1 MLKFTVI
8 TNILKLKRNY
18 RLTAKDFGKFVRHQS
33 PFGMLGLFKEN
44 ILIALDSI
52 KTQLLRTVL
61 TIVIIGIGIWSLVG
75 ILSAVDAL
83 ENSISGNFAS
93 MGSNTFNLQ
102 RYAFATNS
110 RDGSERKKINPI
122 IDYNQIRAF
131 NGQYDF
137 PGTQTSVSF
146 LGTGTAEVKYNNLKT
161 DPEVSVFG
169 VNQHYLANTGTKIE
183 RGRAFNFFDIQNN
196 NRVCLVGSDFLK
208 QMFKNEDPINKT
220 ISIRGSKFKII
231 GLLSAKGSSF
241 GDNQD
246 LRVLIPI
253 QIARGIFTQPNI
265 NYTISVMVDQK
276 EMLKEAES
284 AALVAFRNVRGLSP
298 LEEDNFA
305 IERSEDLINRIASI
319 TGVLETAAWI
329 ISIITI
335 LGSSIALMN
344 IMLVSV
350 TDRTREI
357 GVRKAMGAKKRT
369 ILTQFFIETIVIGQ
383 IGCFLGI
390 LLGVGTGLIFARVAD
405 FDYALPWGAI
415 FAAVV
420 ISFIV
425 AVIAGSYPASKA
437 AQLDPIESLR
447 YE

>member
-1 MLKFTVI
+1 
-8 TNILKLKRNY
+8 
-18 RLTAKDFGKFVRHQS
+18 
-33 PFGMLGLFKEN
+33 
-44 ILIALDSI
+44 
-52 KTQLLRTVL
+52 
-61 TIVIIGIGIWSLVG
+61 
-75 ILSAVDAL
+75 
-83 ENSISGNFAS
+83 
-93 MGSNTFNLQ
+93 MGANTFKLQ
-102 RYAFATNS
+102 RYDFATNS
-110 RDGSERKKINPI
+110 RDGGERKKINPI

-131 NGQYDF
+131 NEQYDF
-137 PGTQTSVSF
+137 PGTQTSISF
-146 LGTGTAEVKYNNLKT
+146 LGTGAAEVKYNNIKT
-161 DPEVSVFG
+161 DPEVSVYG
-169 VNQHYLANTGTKIE
+169 VNEHYLANTGTKIE

-208 QMFKNEDPINKT
+208 KMFKDEDPINKT
-220 ISIRGSKFKII
+220 ISIRGAKFKII
-231 GLLSAKGSSF
+231 GLLASKGSSF
-241 GDNQD
+241 GNNQD

-265 NYTISVMVDQK
+265 NYTISVMVNQK
-276 EMLKEAES
+276 EALKEAES
-284 AALVAFRNVRGLSP
+284 AALVAFRNIRGLSP

-305 IERSEDLINRIASI
+305 IERSEDLITRVASI

-369 ILTQFFIETIVIGQ
+369 IMTQFFIETIVIGQ
-383 IGCFLGI
+383 IGCLLGI
-390 LLGVGTGLIFARVAD
+390 VLGIGTGLIFATVAD
-405 FDYALPWGAI
+405 FEYALPWGAMI
-415 FAAVV
+415 AAVI